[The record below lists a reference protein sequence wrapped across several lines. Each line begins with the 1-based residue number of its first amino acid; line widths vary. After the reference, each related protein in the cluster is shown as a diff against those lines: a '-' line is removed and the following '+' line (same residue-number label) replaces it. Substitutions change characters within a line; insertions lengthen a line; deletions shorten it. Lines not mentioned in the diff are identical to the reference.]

1 MNTYYLI
8 KQNSWGSAVV
18 ATFSSKDDATR
29 EMKEREAAQSHR
41 PYRFQLYYYIIDEAS
56 MCAQSSNL

>member
-8 KQNSWGSAVV
+8 KQNSIGAVVV
-18 ATFSSKDDATR
+18 ATFSSKDDAAK

-41 PYRFQLYYYIIDEAS
+41 PYRFQLYYYIVDEAS
-56 MCAQSSNL
+56 MCPQVSIL